1 MCMSVCPVSGLL
13 QRLISWWV
21 GDGIQD
27 LVQASAQHAGL
38 PAVYYMLR
46 SGTLTEIL
54 SLFGFLAKYWFFIT
68 CSEKTL
74 LSLSDMLTFICR
86 DGSVD
91 LIACN
96 FCITMLQVRGSATLS
111 LASPSGFRHNACD
124 RFLL

>member
-54 SLFGFLAKYWFFIT
+54 SLFGFLAKYWF
-68 CSEKTL
+68 S
-74 LSLSDMLTFICR
+74 
-86 DGSVD
+86 
-91 LIACN
+91 
-96 FCITMLQVRGSATLS
+96 
-111 LASPSGFRHNACD
+111 
-124 RFLL
+124 